1 MVIELYRSGVGIMLL
16 NTERRILMGKRI
28 GVESRAWQM
37 PQGGID
43 ECEDPQSAAVRELL
57 EEVGTDKIEILGV
70 SKSWLR
76 YDLPGNMAA
85 TSWNGKYKGQRQKW
99 FAMMFTGLDSDINL
113 YTSGHPEF
121 EEWAWMEPEKC
132 LQEIID
138 FKKLLYRSVF
148 KEFAKFLSS

>member
-1 MVIELYRSGVGIMLL
+1 MVTDLYRAGVGIMLL
-16 NTERRILMGKRI
+16 NTERRVLMGKRI
-28 GVESRAWQM
+28 GMESRAWQM

-43 ECEDPQSAAVRELL
+43 ECEDPQSAAVRELF

-85 TSWNGKYKGQRQKW
+85 TSWNGKYKGQCQKW
-99 FAMMFTGLDSDINL
+99 FAMRFTGLDSDINL
-113 YTSGHPEF
+113 KASGHPEF

>member
-1 MVIELYRSGVGIMLL
+1 MVGDLYRLGVGIMLL

-28 GVESRAWQM
+28 GAESRAWQM

-57 EEVGTDKIEILGV
+57 EEVGTDKIDILGV
-70 SKSWLR
+70 SKNWLS
-76 YDLPGNMAA
+76 YDLPSNMAA
-85 TSWNGKYKGQRQKW
+85 ISWNGKYKGQCQKW
-99 FAMMFTGLDSDINL
+99 FAMMFTGVDSDINL

-121 EEWAWMEPEKC
+121 EDWAWMEPERC

-148 KEFAKFLSS
+148 KEFKNFLCG

>member
-1 MVIELYRSGVGIMLL
+1 MVTDLYRSGVGIMLL

-28 GVESRAWQM
+28 GVEARAWQM

-57 EEVGTDKIEILGV
+57 EEVGT
-70 SKSWLR
+70 
-76 YDLPGNMAA
+76 A
-85 TSWNGKYKGQRQKW
+85 TSWNGKYKGQCQKW
-99 FAMMFTGLDSDINL
+99 FAMRFTGLDSDINL
-113 YTSGHPEF
+113 YASGHPEF